1 MTEIVFDHEDFDF
14 ETLEEELKVD
24 EQCRK
29 LLQHL
34 YAWLQLQ
41 GQTPERASELAYSAD
56 YYVRD
61 FLLDFLRSN
70 VLRPQPGQV
79 RFFAGNWYITRTMEP
94 EITVLQRHLDGIA
107 AFYRFL
113 CNRQLIAAKELA
125 MIEAELGPCDYYQER
140 INRFLDLKGDGY
152 EEWERECALNVQTGA
167 GA

>member
-24 EQCRK
+24 EQCQK
-29 LLQHL
+29 LLQQL
-34 YAWLQLQ
+34 YAWLQRQDL
-41 GQTPERASELAYSAD
+41 TPERASELAYSAD

-61 FLLDFLRSN
+61 YVLDFLRCN

-94 EITVLQRHLDGIA
+94 EITVLQRHLEGIA

-113 CNRQLIAAKELA
+113 REHQLIGAEELA
-125 MIEAELGPCDYYQER
+125 VIEAELGPSDFYHER

-152 EEWERECALNVQTGA
+152 EAWECECSLKAQTGVEA
-167 GA
+167 

>member
-24 EQCRK
+24 EQCQK
-29 LLQHL
+29 LLQQL
-34 YAWLQLQ
+34 YAWLQRQDL
-41 GQTPERASELAYSAD
+41 TPERASELAYSAD

-61 FLLDFLRSN
+61 YVLDFLRCN

-94 EITVLQRHLDGIA
+94 ETSVLQRHLEGIA

-113 CNRQLIAAKELA
+113 REHQLIGAEELA
-125 MIEAELGPCDYYQER
+125 VIEAELGPRDFYHER
-140 INRFLDLKGDGY
+140 ITRFLDLKGDGY
-152 EEWERECALNVQTGA
+152 EDWERECPLKVQTGVEA
-167 GA
+167 